1 MTEFYAPVAIGT
13 AATLMAITLLLLR
26 SNFHGRRPAVA
37 LMRRWVATGT
47 RTSVLVWA
55 LLSAIALSCFANI
68 PTIEGSKSSSA
79 SALSG
84 SSNAPSVQ
92 GIEFNSD
99 ESSSAAQAL
108 ESLRAYADDID
119 SKRQPIAATSS
130 PQGSVELPDVDVM
143 LAKLVARLE
152 KHPDDVKG
160 WKMLGW
166 SYLNTNRPEEAARA
180 YETALKLEPND
191 NEIKKGL
198 GAAKSAPAV
207 TTRTP
212 PSDPAASPNA
222 EDMKA
227 SEGLSD
233 PQRDS
238 MIRGMVDQL
247 AARLETSPSD
257 EDGWLLMMR
266 SRMTLGEKDA
276 AKAALTKA
284 LEAFASDAIVKGT
297 PDCRGARTRRRE
309 QLVTTCKFKMFY
321 LEIEVGDTIEPA
333 DKINIWPPA

>member
-1 MTEFYAPVAIGT
+1 MTEFYAPIAIGT
-13 AATLMAITLLLLR
+13 AATLMVITLLLLR
-26 SNFHGRRPAVA
+26 INFHGRRPAVA

-47 RTSVLVWA
+47 RTSVLVLA

-99 ESSSAAQAL
+99 ESSSAAQPL
-108 ESLRAYADDID
+108 ESLRAYADDDID

-130 PQGSVELPDVDVM
+130 SQGSVELPDVDVM

-198 GAAKSAPAV
+198 WAAKSAPAV

-212 PSDPAASPNA
+212 SSDPAAPPNA
-222 EDMKA
+222 EDIKA

-247 AARLETSPSD
+247 AARLETSPND

-276 AKAALTKA
+276 AKAALRKA
-284 LEAFASDAIVKGT
+284 LEAFASDAVVK
-297 PDCRGARTRRRE
+297 ARLTAAARE
-309 QLVTTCKFKMFY
+309 LGV
-321 LEIEVGDTIEPA
+321 ES
-333 DKINIWPPA
+333 N